1 MKLNKKQVSM
11 KFTEKLKKKILEIR
25 QSALA
30 SQSCAGK
37 WEGQPGVSE
46 WYSQGMTKA

>member
-1 MKLNKKQVSM
+1 MKL
-11 KFTEKLKKKILEIR
+11 TEKLKEKILEIR
-25 QSALA
+25 QCFGKPVLA
-30 SQSCAGK
+30 DE